1 MIFSPLELGLRM
13 GPHWR
18 WHALCTCLVQP
29 SLDAFAVLARD
40 PVRIIWTS
48 YCFLVRLPWGSGPS
62 EFARSR
68 PVMGPTGGMLCPISR
83 RSQSRRLGWAA
94 GFDWALVLLTWSWLR
109 SPTNKKGPP
118 RAPMS
123 LDHLSWERWS
133 ETKTRVKDSVRR
145 LHALN

>member
-1 MIFSPLELGLRM
+1 MIFSTLELGLRM

-18 WHALCTCLVQP
+18 WHALGTCLMQP
-29 SLDAFAVLARD
+29 SLDEFIVLGQD
-40 PVRIIWTS
+40 LVRTIGTS
-48 YCFLVRLPWGSGPS
+48 YCFLVQLPCGRVPS

-68 PVMGPTGGMLCPISR
+68 PAMGPTGAMLCPISR

-118 RAPMS
+118 RAPMCHSIIS
-123 LDHLSWERWS
+123 LGSDGLIRKPGS
-133 ETKTRVKDSVRR
+133 KTQFGVCMP
-145 LHALN
+145 